1 MALTD
6 IKFICPYCRAYHIVP
21 RGTLPFH
28 CKDCGNDV
36 PAELVQ
42 AQQPPGVTLLMAA
55 AGNYSDI

>member
-36 PAELVQ
+36 PTELVQ
-42 AQQPPGVTLLMAA
+42 AQQPPGVTLQ
-55 AGNYSDI
+55 